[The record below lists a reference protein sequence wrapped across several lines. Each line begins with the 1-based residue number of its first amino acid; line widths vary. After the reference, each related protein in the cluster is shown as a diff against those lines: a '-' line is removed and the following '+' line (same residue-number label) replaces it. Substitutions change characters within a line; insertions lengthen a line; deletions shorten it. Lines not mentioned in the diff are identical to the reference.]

1 MVVSEWETVEPS
13 GALMD
18 TLGTS
23 GSLTL
28 VLVDAAGAAVGAA
41 VVGATVEGRLLR
53 APGGT

>member
-1 MVVSEWETVEPS
+1 MSEWETVEPS

-23 GSLTL
+23 GSLAL
-28 VLVDAAGAAVGAA
+28 VLVDAAGAAIGAA
-41 VVGATVEGRLLR
+41 GVGVAVEGRLLR

>member
-1 MVVSEWETVEPS
+1 MSEWETVEPS